1 MGFAAGK
8 GGGHGQPW
16 MMILDL
22 VGSSVHEGIARGEAW
37 GRYRRALGCSPPK
50 ESSFG
55 GLVREI
61 DEGGLP
67 LYMNRGTRN

>member
-8 GGGHGQPW
+8 VGGHGQPW

-37 GRYRRALGCSPPK
+37 GR
-50 ESSFG
+50 
-55 GLVREI
+55 
-61 DEGGLP
+61 
-67 LYMNRGTRN
+67 